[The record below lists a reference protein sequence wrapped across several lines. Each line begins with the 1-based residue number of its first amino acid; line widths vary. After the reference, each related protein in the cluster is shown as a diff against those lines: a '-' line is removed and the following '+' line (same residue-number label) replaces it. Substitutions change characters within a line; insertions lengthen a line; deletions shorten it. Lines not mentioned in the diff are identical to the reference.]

1 MNKHYLS
8 EQARGLA
15 MAARSEDEK
24 NHILQMANE
33 LDSMWVMCNSQA
45 KEITALNARLDAI
58 VEENN
63 ALVDKTITPKYGQ
76 KTKGQ
81 KIAESRRRAADLKAF
96 IKANDTRTYNA
107 LMSLYRRN
115 DTPQSMWERV
125 KETDFSKMKNV
136 GVKTQSNIYRMFKDL
151 GVAAG

>member
-33 LDSMWVMCNSQA
+33 LDSMWTMCNSQA

-63 ALVDKTITPKYGQ
+63 ALVDKTITPRYGQ

-81 KIAESRRRAADLKAF
+81 KIAESRRRAADL
-96 IKANDTRTYNA
+96 
-107 LMSLYRRN
+107 
-115 DTPQSMWERV
+115 
-125 KETDFSKMKNV
+125 
-136 GVKTQSNIYRMFKDL
+136 
-151 GVAAG
+151 

>member
-1 MNKHYLS
+1 
-8 EQARGLA
+8 
-15 MAARSEDEK
+15 
-24 NHILQMANE
+24 
-33 LDSMWVMCNSQA
+33 MCNSQA

>member
-1 MNKHYLS
+1 MSKHYLS
-8 EQARGLA
+8 DQARGLA

-24 NHILQMANE
+24 NLITQMANE
-33 LDSMWVMCNSQA
+33 LDSMWTMCNSQA
-45 KEITALNARLDAI
+45 KEITALNGRLDAI

-63 ALVDKTITPKYGQ
+63 ALVDKAITPKYSQ

-81 KIAESRRRAADLKAF
+81 KIAESRRKAGELKAY

-107 LMSLYRRN
+107 LMALYRRN

-125 KETDFSKMKNV
+125 KQTDFSTMKNV
-136 GVKTQSNIYRMFKDL
+136 GAKTKSNIYQMFKDL
-151 GVAAG
+151 GVANG

>member
-1 MNKHYLS
+1 MSKHYLS
-8 EQARGLA
+8 DQARGLA

-24 NHILQMANE
+24 NLIVQMANE
-33 LDSMWVMCNSQA
+33 LDSMWTMCNSQA
-45 KEITALNARLDAI
+45 KEITALNGRVDAI

-63 ALVDKTITPKYGQ
+63 VLVDKTITPKYSQ

-81 KIAESRRRAADLKAF
+81 KIAESRRKASELKAY

-107 LMSLYRRN
+107 LMALYRRN

-125 KETDFSKMKNV
+125 KNTDFSTMKNV
-136 GVKTQSNIYRMFKDL
+136 GAKTQSNIYQMFKDL
-151 GVAAG
+151 GVANG